1 MTRML
6 KTEGRTGPAIAERS
20 RGRTNARIHFQRSER
35 TPVKA
40 HRPSRGLPAEARS
53 LVLAVFAGLALLTP
67 AGAQEARSAAKA
79 DAATV
84 AGGSTDYVIGAGDVL
99 QVFVWKEPELTR
111 EAAVRVDGK
120 ITVPLIG
127 DLQAAGRTPQQLG
140 NELGRELGRF
150 LEAPQ
155 VTVGVSQ
162 PNSSR
167 FYVVGNVARA
177 GQFPLGS
184 RLSVLQAL
192 AIAGGFGEYAKT
204 DSIVVIRDENGSQ
217 TVIPVNYKKL
227 ESGREIASQN
237 VALKPGDVIVVP

>member
-1 MTRML
+1 M
-6 KTEGRTGPAIAERS
+6 
-20 RGRTNARIHFQRSER
+20 
-35 TPVKA
+35 
-40 HRPSRGLPAEARS
+40 
-53 LVLAVFAGLALLTP
+53 
-67 AGAQEARSAAKA
+67 
-79 DAATV
+79 
-84 AGGSTDYVIGAGDVL
+84 IGAGDVL

-111 EAAVRVDGK
+111 EAAVRVDGR
-120 ITVPLIG
+120 ITVPLLG
-127 DLQAAGRTPQQLG
+127 DIQAAGRSPQQLG
-140 NELGRELGRF
+140 KELGRELGRF

-184 RLSVLQAL
+184 RLTVLQAL

-204 DSIVVIRDENGSQ
+204 DSIVVIRDENGTQ

-227 ESGREIASQN
+227 ESGRDLASQN

>member
-1 MTRML
+1 ML
-6 KTEGRTGPAIAERS
+6 TTEGRTARTPARTGWRS
-20 RGRTNARIHFQRSER
+20 RA
-35 TPVKA
+35 
-40 HRPSRGLPAEARS
+40 LPAEARS
-53 LVLAVFAGLALLTP
+53 LVLAASAGLALLTP
-67 AGAQEARSAAKA
+67 AGAQEARPTATKA
-79 DAATV
+79 DASAPAT
-84 AGGSTDYVIGAGDVL
+84 GSSDYVIGAGDVL

-111 EAAVRVDGK
+111 EAAVRVDGR

-140 NELGRELGRF
+140 KELGRELGRF

-177 GQFPLGS
+177 GQFPLAS
-184 RLSVLQAL
+184 RLTVLQAL

-204 DSIVVIRDENGSQ
+204 DSIVVIRDDDGNQ

-237 VALKPGDVIVVP
+237 VALMPGDVIVVP